1 MTQPQIYTVFA
12 DFTHAE
18 VRRPSRFFRIIVA
31 THHAIKPF
39 RHLLRFVTAAEE
51 RGIRRRSHPLRIT
64 EPRAVH
70 VEQLA
75 IRIPED
81 AVILETQT
89 VGDITSHTP
98 PPTGTMTFRTAN
110 TALPIQLADHHTSL
124 SAHYGAISATQTV

>member
-31 THHAIKPF
+31 TQHAIKPF

-75 IRIPED
+75 IGIPED

-89 VGDITSHTP
+89 VGDITSYTTP
-98 PPTGTMTFRTAN
+98 TDTVTFRTMN
-110 TALPIQLADHHTSL
+110 TALPIQLADHHISL
-124 SAHYGAISATQTV
+124 SAHYGATSATQTV